1 MKVPSNNLRVVREYY
16 QNLLEP
22 LYGKQES
29 VQLLLI
35 LFKHFFGYDRS
46 QLALQP
52 DLKLSESEL
61 LKVHFAVKDL
71 LRHKPIQYITGESE
85 FMGYGFLVKP
95 GVLIPRPETEEM
107 VDMIIKR
114 FQNRSPLSIWD
125 LGTGSGCIAVSLALS
140 LPQAKVKAFDLSEEA
155 ISLTKLNA
163 QRLNVDISLQQTD
176 ILELRPTERK
186 KIDVIVSNP
195 PYVRQS
201 ERHHMQ
207 KNVLD
212 FEPDMALFVSDEDPL
227 IFNQAVAN
235 IGDKVLAKD
244 GELWLEINEA
254 LGKETAALIENTGFK
269 KVQIHQ
275 DFSGRDRFV
284 SAVKN

>member
-85 FMGYGFLVKP
+85 FMGYAFLVKP

>member
-85 FMGYGFLVKP
+85 FMGYAFLVKP

-254 LGKETAALIENTGFK
+254 LGKETAAIIENTGFK